1 MPGIYTRGGDDGS
14 TSLADGSRVSKSDD
28 RIDVLGTL
36 DEANCLIGLARVN
49 VVESDLDRLLE
60 YLQQRLFNC
69 SAALAVTVPRE
80 GTPTVTAEDVTA
92 LEVAIDR
99 YSSRVGAFKGFT
111 LPGGDETATRLSVA
125 RTVLRRAER
134 ALVRLA
140 QNAPLPDNVL
150 AFVNRG
156 SDLLYAA
163 ELLVGNGN
171 LTMWRAEAERP

>member
-1 MPGIYTRGGDDGS
+1 MPGIYTRGGDNGS
-14 TSLADGSRVSKSDD
+14 TSLGDGSRVSKSDD
-28 RIDVLGTL
+28 RIEALGTL

-69 SAALAVTVPRE
+69 SSAVA
-80 GTPTVTAEDVTA
+80 TVTPGEGAPSIADEDVTA
-92 LEVAIDR
+92 LEAAIDR
-99 YSSRVGAFKGFT
+99 YSSRVGAFRGFT
-111 LPGGDETATRLSVA
+111 LPGGDETAARLSVA

-140 QNAPLPDNVL
+140 SHGPLPPNVL
-150 AFVNRG
+150 PFVNRG